1 MKLSVVIPAYNAG
14 NYIEA
19 AIRSVTQQKSFPR
32 DSQIIVIDDGSTDET
47 VKIAGSYGAIVLTQ
61 DHKGAACARNTGLKA
76 AGGEYILLLDADDI
90 LAEGSIEALFAP
102 FYSDP
107 DLQAV
112 FSYAQEFF
120 SEELTEEDRSG
131 LKLKTEPYGGTLPG
145 CSLIKKSVFDHVGLF
160 DEKLHGGETVD
171 WMVRFRSAGEKN
183 VQTDTVTLK
192 RRIHANNT
200 GRLYRKNEMANY
212 AKILRAKIAAGKS
225 DQKRS
230 ENT

>member
-19 AIRSVTQQKSFPR
+19 AICSVKGQKSFPK
-32 DSQIIVIDDGSTDET
+32 DSEIIVIDDGSKDSTIQ
-47 VKIAGSYGAIVLTQ
+47 IAESLGAKVIMQ
-61 DHKGAACARNTGLKA
+61 DHKGAACARNAGLNA
-76 AGGEYILLLDADDI
+76 AEGDFILLLDADDL
-90 LAEGSIEALFAP
+90 LADGAMETFFTP
-102 FYSDP
+102 FDSDP

-120 SEELTEEDRSG
+120 SEDLTEEEKSG

-145 CSLIKKSVFDHVGLF
+145 CSLLKKSVFDQIGLF
-160 DEKLHGGETVD
+160 DGSLHGGETVD
-171 WMVRFRSAGEKN
+171 WMVRFRSAEIKSI
-183 VQTDTVTLK
+183 QTDTVTL
-192 RRIHANNT
+192 RRRVHANNT

-212 AKILRAKIAAGKS
+212 AKILRAKIAAGRS

-230 ENT
+230 